1 MGKRNRNRN
10 CDFFNDNFWQSD
22 NFNKRAYAKNLDML
36 LSLAMNRFRW
46 EGLPE
51 TCDAR
56 FLETQL
62 HKNGIATICHSR
74 EMPDVWETLVAMP
87 EGEFNKYG
95 IPTKWRA
102 MGWNPK
108 DTGYEVTPET
118 GELVYYSWTRLNI
131 WSALG
136 MYARK
141 LAHYERTEDINLT
154 HQHKPWVFVA
164 QDRSQKLQLENIMTQ
179 TLGGEP
185 AIIVTNAGMSMVEG
199 IKAIDT
205 QVPLIVEELARG
217 YQNVLNNAL
226 LFLGIPHLA
235 FEKGERMIEDEA
247 RANTAP
253 TNTLLLNCIQA
264 RRDACKR
271 LRQLDPRRFSDLNVY
286 FNDDLESYNFN
297 YMNNLEAQAQ
307 DKLILSGDGIA
318 SDMSITVGGVENAL

>member
-1 MGKRNRNRN
+1 
-10 CDFFNDNFWQSD
+10 
-22 NFNKRAYAKNLDML
+22 
-36 LSLAMNRFRW
+36 
-46 EGLPE
+46 
-51 TCDAR
+51 
-56 FLETQL
+56 
-62 HKNGIATICHSR
+62 
-74 EMPDVWETLVAMP
+74 
-87 EGEFNKYG
+87 
-95 IPTKWRA
+95 
-102 MGWNPK
+102 
-108 DTGYEVTPET
+108 
-118 GELVYYSWTRLNI
+118 
-131 WSALG
+131 

-141 LAHYERTEDINLT
+141 LAHYERTEDVNLT
-154 HQHKPWVFVA
+154 HQMKPWVFVA

-185 AIIVTNAGMSMVEG
+185 AIIVTQAGVSMVDG

-271 LRQLDPRRFSDLNVY
+271 LRELDPQRFADLNVY

-297 YMNNLEAQAQ
+297 YVNNLEAQAQ
-307 DKLILSGDGIA
+307 DKFILSGDGTA
-318 SDMSITVGGVENAL
+318 ANMSMVVGGVEDDL